1 MLTGLVSIV
10 VKLPVTKA
18 PLLRSKGQV
27 MSPADIEELYVGHA
41 RRIAGY
47 LMRATNDAEV
57 AADLTAETFAAAL
70 LARDRYRADMGS
82 PTTWLYAIAA
92 NKLKDWRRRG
102 YAEDRARRRLRIE
115 RPPLREADLA
125 EFGRLADEVTADALL
140 EALPADQGT
149 ALRAHVLDERPYGE
163 IAVAEGVSE
172 AAIRQR
178 VSRGLAALR
187 QRIGGDR

>member
-1 MLTGLVSIV
+1 
-10 VKLPVTKA
+10 
-18 PLLRSKGQV
+18 
-27 MSPADIEELYVGHA
+27 MSPDDIEELYRGHA

-47 LMRATNDAEV
+47 LMRATGDAEV

-70 LARDRYRADMGS
+70 LARDRYRPELGA
-82 PTTWLYAIAA
+82 PTTWVYAIAA

-115 RPPLREADLA
+115 RPALSEADVA
-125 EFGRLADEVTADALL
+125 EFSRLAADVSADALL
-140 EALPADQGT
+140 DELPADQRT
-149 ALRAHVLDERPYGE
+149 ALRARVVDDRAYGE

-178 VSRGLAALR
+178 VSRGLASLR
-187 QRIGGDR
+187 QRIGGRR

>member
-1 MLTGLVSIV
+1 
-10 VKLPVTKA
+10 
-18 PLLRSKGQV
+18 
-27 MSPADIEELYVGHA
+27 
-41 RRIAGY
+41 
-47 LMRATNDAEV
+47 
-57 AADLTAETFAAAL
+57 
-70 LARDRYRADMGS
+70 
-82 PTTWLYAIAA
+82 
-92 NKLKDWRRRG
+92 
-102 YAEDRARRRLRIE
+102 
-115 RPPLREADLA
+115 
-125 EFGRLADEVTADALL
+125 VTADALL

>member
-1 MLTGLVSIV
+1 
-10 VKLPVTKA
+10 
-18 PLLRSKGQV
+18 
-27 MSPADIEELYVGHA
+27 MSPADIEELYVLHA

-47 LMRATNDAEV
+47 LMRATNDAEA
-57 AADLTAETFAAAL
+57 AADLTAETFAAAI
-70 LARDRYRADMGS
+70 LARERYRAEMGA

-92 NKLKDWRRRG
+92 NKLRDWRRRG
-102 YAEDRARRRLRIE
+102 YAEDRAQRRLRIE
-115 RPPLREADLA
+115 RPPLSEADLA

-140 EALPADQGT
+140 EVLPADQGT
-149 ALRAHVLDERPYGE
+149 AVRAHVLDERPYGE

>member
-1 MLTGLVSIV
+1 MSSAEIEQLY
-10 VKLPVTKA
+10 
-18 PLLRSKGQV
+18 RS
-27 MSPADIEELYVGHA
+27 HA

-47 LMRATNDAEV
+47 LMRATGDAEV

-70 LARDRYRADMGS
+70 VSRDRYRAELGA
-82 PTTWLYAIAA
+82 PTTWLYTIAA

-115 RPPLREADLA
+115 RPALSEADVA
-125 EFGRLADEVTADALL
+125 EFSRLAADVSADALL
-140 EALPADQGT
+140 DELPAEQRT
-149 ALRAHVLDERPYGE
+149 ALRARVLDDRAYGE

-178 VSRGLAALR
+178 VSRGLASLR
-187 QRIGGDR
+187 QRIGGRR

>member
-1 MLTGLVSIV
+1 
-10 VKLPVTKA
+10 
-18 PLLRSKGQV
+18 
-27 MSPADIEELYVGHA
+27 MSSAEIEELYRSHA

-47 LMRATNDAEV
+47 LMRATGDAEV

-70 LARDRYRADMGS
+70 VSRGRYRAEMGA

-115 RPPLREADLA
+115 RPSLSDSDVA
-125 EFGRLADEVTADALL
+125 EFNRLADEVSADALL
-140 EALPADQGT
+140 EALPADQRG
-149 ALRAHVLDERPYGE
+149 ALRARVLDERAYGE

-172 AAIRQR
+172 AAVRQR
-178 VSRGLAALR
+178 VSRGLSSLR
-187 QRIGGDR
+187 QRIGGKR

>member
-1 MLTGLVSIV
+1 
-10 VKLPVTKA
+10 
-18 PLLRSKGQV
+18 
-27 MSPADIEELYVGHA
+27 MSPTDIEELYVGHS

-47 LMRATNDAEV
+47 LMRATGDAEL

-70 LARDRYRADMGS
+70 LARDRYRPDMGT
-82 PTTWLYAIAA
+82 PATWLYAIAA
-92 NKLKDWRRRG
+92 NKLRDWRRRG
-102 YAEDRARRRLRIE
+102 FAEDRARRRLRIE
-115 RPPLREADLA
+115 RPALTADDVE

-140 EALPADQGT
+140 EELPADQRT
-149 ALRAHVLDERPYGE
+149 ALRARVLDDRAYGD

-178 VSRGLAALR
+178 VSRGLASLR